1 MKKNHLN
8 FNKVQL
14 TLSKEEGQLLKI
26 ALEEYNELFP
36 RILEIKN
43 PMFIQILEKYL
54 KITLVPKNI
63 ILKSNSLNKILQIIK
78 DKYYKI
84 EYNKITKI
92 IQSIINISN
101 CEIYNGNNFIPHCNN
116 HCEPIHSCGNKMYIL
131 DNSKYLLCLK
141 CQKIYHSN
149 FILFYCSH
157 CKSDYYTLLKPKDK
171 EEIYKPAT
179 WEKYHCNAIIDDL
192 MKCPKCKSVL
202 YINSKNEFLICLK
215 CNLELKNNII
225 WKCIL
230 CDKEF
235 YSNPKEYNPNET
247 KLMKIIIKETIFNRK
262 DAKPEFIPC
271 CNFSKSEILNYK
283 FTHKKEC
290 NGNLYEGEFNK
301 RKIIVCEKCHMLNFY
316 ENQYWLCP
324 ICKVRF
330 HIQIKNN
337 ISLFDS
343 ISNKLKNQQIYQDRE
358 TINKREIYQKKR
370 KNNLSIEL
378 KQNFEKKESEKEIG
392 KSFIIESKRKKIFST
407 RNKFKK
413 NNVFNNNLVNI
424 NDLSHI
430 IFSNYKIKDNNKKE
444 MDLRFKTIQDN
455 KENCNEKE
463 TKVNM
468 TNYKNNENNSEFLNG
483 LSRNLTKLNNSK
495 NIYPPQF
502 LKSEICTN
510 PNNSEIKSYYFNI
523 IKNRQPT
530 IYKHNRAQFSFD
542 QVVIP
547 TCENKLNNINSK
559 KVLGFDRVLSQ
570 KEIKKNINPDLK
582 ILNDKN
588 DLSTRELEL
597 FNNKMPFSKNKRKK
611 KSCDDKPSII
621 NKTNANL
628 KNNIFFNL
636 NKDSNI
642 QDLEKKKEKEVKKII
657 QKKKFLLDKDK
668 NIKEQIL
675 KRPILIKESFNSDD
689 YNIIKQI
696 GRGSFGKIYE
706 VEDKFHRR
714 FALKKIIACS
724 IKEVEII
731 KSEYNIL
738 FGLSNLNINLIGIY
752 GLETKKLDRTT
763 FSINILMELAIC
775 DWEKEIIKR
784 HSNKNY
790 YTENELVLILKKLV
804 NTFSILQKA
813 NVSHRDIKPQNILVC
828 KGGVL
833 KIADFGEAKKT
844 INKNND
850 NNTIK
855 QTIRGTELYM
865 SPILFNSLRKN
876 MIYKYTKHNTYKSDV
891 FSLGYCM
898 LLASTLSY
906 NLLCEIR
913 EVKNMTSIKKIVQKY
928 SNKNICI
935 YSENYWNILFSMLE
949 LDEKN
954 RPDFI
959 DLSKIIETL

>member
-316 ENQYWLCP
+316 ENHKWMCP
-324 ICKVRF
+324 KCKIRF
-330 HIQIKNN
+330 
-337 ISLFDS
+337 SL
-343 ISNKLKNQQIYQDRE
+343 
-358 TINKREIYQKKR
+358 
-370 KNNLSIEL
+370 
-378 KQNFEKKESEKEIG
+378 
-392 KSFIIESKRKKIFST
+392 
-407 RNKFKK
+407 
-413 NNVFNNNLVNI
+413 
-424 NDLSHI
+424 
-430 IFSNYKIKDNNKKE
+430 NKKE
-444 MDLRFKTIQDN
+444 DL
-455 KENCNEKE
+455 NEK
-463 TKVNM
+463 NN
-468 TNYKNNENNSEFLNG
+468 TNNNDINENDININNNNNNIIN
-483 LSRNLTKLNNSK
+483 RNNSK
-495 NIYPPQF
+495 E
-502 LKSEICTN
+502 KEEMEDKEEEIFY
-510 PNNSEIKSYYFNI
+510 KKVFNYE
-523 IKNRQPT
+523 R
-530 IYKHNRAQFSFD
+530 
-542 QVVIP
+542 
-547 TCENKLNNINSK
+547 KLNNIPRKNTPFGVIKKKLSETNLSQLRKFGLEELISSASRILGRNRISSSSNVRKNFRENHSCHELEKQNDQIFNDYYNKSINEDFIPKKLSNININLNVNVNINNNHIKIPRPPKIPNSK
-559 KVLGFDRVLSQ
+559 INILK
-570 KEIKKNINPDLK
+570 KELYNQVKNQSNI
-582 ILNDKN
+582 I
-588 DLSTRELEL
+588 E
-597 FNNKMPFSKNKRKK
+597 NNKFS
-611 KSCDDKPSII
+611 
-621 NKTNANL
+621 
-628 KNNIFFNL
+628 
-636 NKDSNI
+636 
-642 QDLEKKKEKEVKKII
+642 
-657 QKKKFLLDKDK
+657 
-668 NIKEQIL
+668 
-675 KRPILIKESFNSDD
+675 SDD
-689 YNIIKQI
+689 YNIISQI
-696 GRGSFGKIYE
+696 GEGTFGKIYQ
-706 VEDKFHRR
+706 VEGLNKKQY
-714 FALKKIIACS
+714 AMKKILANS
-724 IKEVEII
+724 EEDIKTLE
-731 KSEYNIL
+731 SEYKMLND
-738 FGLSNLNINLIGIY
+738 LSPYNLNLVKIY
-752 GLETKKLDRTT
+752 GIETKKLDKTT
-763 FSINILMELAIC
+763 YVMYVLMDLAIH

-784 HSNKNY
+784 SKYKEY
-790 YTENELVLILKKLV
+790 YSENELIQILKELIH
-804 NTFSILQKA
+804 TFASLQKH
-813 NVSHRDIKPQNILVC
+813 NISHRDIKPQNILLF
-828 KGGVL
+828 KNNSF
-833 KIADFGEAKKT
+833 KIADFGEAKAL
-844 INKNND
+844 ISNN
-850 NNTIK
+850 NPTAK

-865 SPILFNSLRKN
+865 SPILFKAIKANNFS
-876 MIYKYTKHNTYKSDV
+876 KYTKHNPFKSDV
-891 FSLGYCM
+891 YSLGLC
-898 LLASTLSY
+898 LLFAATLTFNS
-906 NLLCEIR
+906 LCDIR
-913 EVKNMTSIKKIVQKY
+913 DLNNSISLKLTLEKY
-928 SNKNICI
+928 LRR
-935 YSENYWNILFSMLE
+935 YSRKFTDFLYSMLE
-949 LDEKN
+949 IDEKC
-954 RPDFI
+954 REDFI
-959 DLSKIIETL
+959 ELDKRIEYL